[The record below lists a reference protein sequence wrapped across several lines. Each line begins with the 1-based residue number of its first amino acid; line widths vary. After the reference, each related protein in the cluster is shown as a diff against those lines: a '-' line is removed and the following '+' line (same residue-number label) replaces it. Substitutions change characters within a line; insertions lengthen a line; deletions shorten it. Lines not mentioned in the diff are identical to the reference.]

1 MIGTRR
7 ENGGTA
13 GWLEARNRLGELAQ
27 QLVENTQ
34 EGPKAGAQKL
44 VYCPGQVVVN
54 SVILIAWEDH
64 T

>member
-1 MIGTRR
+1 MIGTER
-7 ENGGTA
+7 ENGSTA

-34 EGPKAGAQKL
+34 ERSKAGAQEL
-44 VYCPGQVVVN
+44 VDCPDQVVVN

>member
-7 ENGGTA
+7 ENGATA
-13 GWLEARNRLGELAQ
+13 GWPEARNRLGELAQ

-34 EGPKAGAQKL
+34 ERPKAGAQKL
-44 VYCPGQVVVN
+44 GYCPDQVVVT
-54 SVILIAWEDH
+54 SIILIAWEDH